1 MKITAI
7 ETIVGAL
14 VIFIAVSF
22 FYFAYTIPGV
32 KNINGYSISA
42 TFNKVSGLVNGAEV
56 RLSGIKIG
64 TISSQN
70 LDLETYDAVVF
81 MTISEEIKIPEDSS
95 AKITSQGLLG
105 TNYIE
110 IEPGWSDTMLMDGE
124 VIELTQ
130 GSVDIMDLLGKA
142 VFGGAQ

>member
-7 ETIVGAL
+7 ETIVGAI

-22 FYFAYTIPGV
+22 FYFAYTIPSV
-32 KNINGYSISA
+32 KSIKGYNISA

-64 TISSQN
+64 SVSSQKLN
-70 LDLETYDAVVF
+70 LETYDAIVL
-81 MTISEEIKIPEDSS
+81 MEISEDIRIPEDSS

-110 IEPGWSDTMLMDGE
+110 IEPGGSYTMLTDGE
-124 VIELTQ
+124 AIELTQ
-130 GSVDIMDLLGKA
+130 GSVDLMDLLGKA
-142 VFGGAQ
+142 VFGAAK

>member
-7 ETIVGAL
+7 ETIVGAI
-14 VIFIAVSF
+14 VIFIAVGF

-32 KNINGYSISA
+32 KNINGYNISA

-64 TISSQN
+64 NVSSQR
-70 LDLETYDAVVF
+70 LDLETYDAVVL
-81 MTISEEIKIPEDSS
+81 MAISKDIKIPEDSS
-95 AKITSQGLLG
+95 AKIASEGLLG

-110 IEPGWSDTMLMDGE
+110 IEPGGSYSMLKDGE
-124 VIELTQ
+124 TIELTQ

-142 VFGGAQ
+142 VFGAPQ